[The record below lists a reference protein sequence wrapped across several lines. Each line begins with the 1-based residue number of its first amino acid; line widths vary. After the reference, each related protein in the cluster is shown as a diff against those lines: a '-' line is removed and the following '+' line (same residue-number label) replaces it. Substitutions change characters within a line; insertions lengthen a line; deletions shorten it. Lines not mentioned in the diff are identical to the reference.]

1 MRTLFCLFS
10 ILIMSCCVGLNAY
23 SQELTIEQ
31 KEKITSEIVTAFENS
46 INAAENLKAA
56 ENLDAS
62 MLADCVDDSF
72 QSGFIINGR
81 FFPLFKGVMDDFN
94 GKAIGCKSQKL
105 AVINKKITV
114 LGENTALL
122 TASGDYSLYLEDG
135 RTLTGKFAWTIVYS
149 KINGQWK
156 IVHSH
161 M

>member
-1 MRTLFCLFS
+1 
-10 ILIMSCCVGLNAY
+10 
-23 SQELTIEQ
+23 
-31 KEKITSEIVTAFENS
+31 
-46 INAAENLKAA
+46 
-56 ENLDAS
+56 
-62 MLADCVDDSF
+62 
-72 QSGFIINGR
+72 
-81 FFPLFKGVMDDFN
+81 MDDFN
-94 GKAIGCKSQKL
+94 GKAIGCKSQEL
-105 AVINKKITV
+105 TVINKKITV